1 MKIHLINLPNKINF
15 KKIKPYNTHTITQ
28 KYILSDE
35 GIFILS
41 NDNLKKLV
49 FVDESYSMITINNYK
64 LLCDNSKTIYKKIIK
79 LPFRY
84 NEEDVVINK
93 YCLRKNS
100 PLTLYIETKNE
111 TIKDV
116 YFITNETDLTN
127 FSIKEDIIFFLDT
140 F

>member
-1 MKIHLINLPNKINF
+1 MKINLIDLPKKINF
-15 KKIKPYNTHTITQ
+15 KKIKAYNTHTTTQ
-28 KYILSDE
+28 KNILSDE

-49 FVDESYSMITINNYK
+49 FIDENYSIVTIHNNQ
-64 LLCDNSKTIYKKIIK
+64 LICDNSKTIYKKIIK
-79 LPFRY
+79 LPFHY

-93 YCLRKNS
+93 YSLRKNS
-100 PLTLYIETKNE
+100 PLTLHIETIND

-116 YFITNETDLTN
+116 YFTTSETDLTN

>member
-15 KKIKPYNTHTITQ
+15 KKIKPYNTHTIIQ
-28 KYILSDE
+28 KNILSDE

-49 FVDESYSMITINNYK
+49 FIDESYSTITINNYE

-79 LPFRY
+79 LPFQY
-84 NEEDVVINK
+84 NQEDVVINK

-100 PLTLYIETKNE
+100 PLTLHIETIND

-116 YFITNETDLTN
+116 YFTTNETDLTN